1 MTPEAIKQFSKA
13 LSVVAVLVG
22 GFGSILCVPFAL
34 TNNLYLIATAGI
46 YFVAGGIMIT
56 GGLISF
62 AVLNKQ

>member
-1 MTPEAIKQFSKA
+1 MTPEAVKQACKA
-13 LSVVAVLVG
+13 LAMVSVLVG
-22 GFGSILCVPFAL
+22 GFGSIMCVPYAL
-34 TNNLYLIATAGI
+34 TTDLYLIATAGI

>member
-1 MTPEAIKQFSKA
+1 MTPEAVKQFSKA